1 MGRTTDT
8 CTTWCAVPRRCRPD
22 AVATLY
28 GDALNAYLLGERDS
42 DTLDRLILAHGLTW
56 KEVRLFRAFNHYLIQ
71 LGLGSH
77 RRSVKY
83 VDGVPADREAL
94 RPVLPH

>member
-1 MGRTTDT
+1 MQFPEGVD
-8 CTTWCAVPRRCRPD
+8 PH

-28 GDALNAYLLGERDS
+28 EDALNAYLLGERDS

-71 LGLGSH
+71 LGLGYTPSFMSI
-77 RRSVKY
+77 R
-83 VDGVPADREAL
+83 
-94 RPVLPH
+94 